1 MVFGLLRLMILRLLC
16 PLVHLMVALAAVL
29 WLPAAVM
36 AQSRLV
42 DVATVSGHDGVSVYL
57 DYVEQGTSSYT
68 IEDML
73 EDLRESRIPW
83 QENHAGNP
91 GFGFDQHPFWFRMRV
106 VNPEQ
111 KPLDRLL
118 EIRNPVLDEVLF
130 YQVDAEGFIVNL
142 AQTGDRE
149 PTSERP
155 FFHHN
160 LILPFRV
167 PAGETHTLFFRVT
180 TSGAMEFPLEMW
192 TPRAFQ
198 ERDQFQ
204 LLLFGGL
211 FGVLLVM
218 GAYNFF
224 VYTLFRD
231 VSLLYYGGYAVGL
244 MLFLATM
251 YGFSNQYFWPDSLW
265 WREHA
270 LLLII
275 PLTLFCAIMFTA
287 SFLQLEQAYP
297 YLTVLIRAGA
307 SVCILLAL
315 LAPVVDYAVLIR
327 LLAALIFP
335 VCMLAIVLGVHRWR
349 NGYQP
354 ARYFILAWT
363 VFLLAISYYSLAKF
377 GIFELSPQSEH
388 AVQWGAM
395 LEMVLFAF
403 ALADRLD
410 SQRRGF
416 VKAQNKALEL
426 QRIVNEQLEQRVEER
441 TLELRGTMDELEQA
455 NQRLQALTMQDGLT
469 GIYNRRYFDDK
480 LLAEWQR
487 AIRNRESLA
496 LLLIDIDHFKD
507 FNDRHGHLAGDECLR
522 RVAQVI
528 RSTITRPS
536 DAAARYGGEE
546 FAVILP
552 DTTAEG
558 AVHVAENIRQ
568 SLQQVRINL
577 ENGVTQVSVSIGA
590 AAVVPSE
597 ARSPQDLV
605 ASADSALYQAKAAG
619 RNRTVCAADQL

>member
-1 MVFGLLRLMILRLLC
+1 MVFGVLRLIILRLLTSF
-16 PLVHLMVALAAVL
+16 VHLMAAWVVASCLSAA
-29 WLPAAVM
+29 AI
-36 AQSRLV
+36 AQPRLV
-42 DVATVSGHDGVSVYL
+42 DVATVSGHVGVSVYL
-57 DYVEQGTSSYT
+57 DYVEQGKASYT

-73 EDLRESRIPW
+73 EDLHQNRIPW
-83 QENHAGNP
+83 QQNHAGNP
-91 GFGFDQHPFWFRMRV
+91 GFGFDRHPFWFRLQV
-106 VNPEQ
+106 VNPES

-130 YQVDAEGFIVNL
+130 YQVDGEGFIVNL

-160 LILPFRV
+160 LILPIRV

-180 TSGAMEFPLEMW
+180 TGGAMEFPLELW

-231 VSLLYYGGYAVGL
+231 VSLLYYGGYALGL

-251 YGFSNQYFWPDSLW
+251 HGFSNQYFWPESLW
-265 WREHA
+265 WRENA

-275 PLTLFCAIMFTA
+275 PLTLFCAVMFTA
-287 SFLQLEQAYP
+287 SFLQLERAYP
-297 YLTVLIRAGA
+297 YLTILIRAGA
-307 SVCILLAL
+307 SICILLAL

-377 GIFELSPQSEH
+377 GIFELSLLSEH
-388 AVQWGAM
+388 AVQWGAV

-426 QRIVNEQLEQRVEER
+426 QRIANEQLEQRVEER

-590 AAVVPSE
+590 AAVVPRE
-597 ARSPQDLV
+597 GRSPQDLV